1 METIG
6 IKLSREVYK
15 SDAEKMA
22 DWLSDKEISSNL
34 NEGVNAKENLINIIN
49 RIDMPI
55 LTHLFNNNC
64 SFFTIKSA
72 YETIVFLRLIPKN
85 DGVEI
90 VIAVGKKE
98 LWGKGIGHK
107 AVLEALKKD
116 FFDMRTEKVVAKIKK
131 TNKRSRNL
139 FKGIGFMEVKELE
152 REIEYKITKET
163 FFKIAS

>member
-64 SFFTIKSA
+64 SFFTI
-72 YETIVFLRLIPKN
+72 RLCFKPMMI
-85 DGVEI
+85 
-90 VIAVGKKE
+90 
-98 LWGKGIGHK
+98 IGHI
-107 AVLEALKKD
+107 
-116 FFDMRTEKVVAKIKK
+116 KVD
-131 TNKRSRNL
+131 NQ
-139 FKGIGFMEVKELE
+139 
-152 REIEYKITKET
+152 
-163 FFKIAS
+163 

>member
-64 SFFTIKSA
+64 SFF
-72 YETIVFLRLIPKN
+72 
-85 DGVEI
+85 
-90 VIAVGKKE
+90 
-98 LWGKGIGHK
+98 
-107 AVLEALKKD
+107 
-116 FFDMRTEKVVAKIKK
+116 KV
-131 TNKRSRNL
+131 N
-139 FKGIGFMEVKELE
+139 
-152 REIEYKITKET
+152 TKE
-163 FFKIAS
+163 

>member
-64 SFFTIKSA
+64 SFFTRRIVKLSA
-72 YETIVFLRLIPKN
+72 TLSL
-85 DGVEI
+85 
-90 VIAVGKKE
+90 
-98 LWGKGIGHK
+98 
-107 AVLEALKKD
+107 
-116 FFDMRTEKVVAKIKK
+116 FF
-131 TNKRSRNL
+131 
-139 FKGIGFMEVKELE
+139 VKC
-152 REIEYKITKET
+152 
-163 FFKIAS
+163 F